1 MTQQRALA
9 KPSLSDAV
17 FNAMKRAGSGAPGYR
32 ENDGTTYRVLEFSG
46 NADVPKHLRDKFVGA
61 IAEWANDA
69 EEATDLTLY
78 KSLDLFDS
86 HRANIH
92 NVAEQL

>member
-1 MTQQRALA
+1 MTQQSVLA
-9 KPSLSDAV
+9 KPKLSDAV

-32 ENDGTTYRVLEFSG
+32 EKDGTTYRVLEFEG
-46 NADVPKHLRDKFVGA
+46 NADVPQYLRDQFVAG

-78 KSLDLFDS
+78 KSMEKFGQHL
-86 HRANIH
+86 ANIH